1 MRLSRNTTMPDVSQ
15 FRFGYGTIAAAGST
29 QAGATQIVNQVTY
42 VTAADGTKGVAL
54 PSMLKGMVVMV
65 LNGSAT
71 AALKVYPVVGDSAAI
86 NALSADAAYTIPPG
100 AYAHFIGSTKTQ
112 IYVNDSQLA
121 GVTAGTVTAS
131 KALLVDTN
139 KDLATLRYVRGT
151 QFITQRGAAASDS
164 TAGAI
169 TITAAMILAGKLVR
183 DPNGSARTDTFDTA
197 ANLVAALPGV
207 AVGDELRL
215 KILNNADAAETI
227 TLAVPAS
234 GSFAAT
240 QKTHTI
246 VQNASLEV
254 IIRITNITSST
265 EAYVVH
271 D

>member
-1 MRLSRNTTMPDVSQ
+1 MPDNGQ
-15 FRFGYGTIAAAGST
+15 LRFGYGTIAAAGST
-29 QAGATQIVNQVTY
+29 QAGATQIVNQITY

-54 PSMLKGMVVMV
+54 PSMVKGMTVMV

-71 AALKVYPVVGDSAAI
+71 AALKVYPFVGDSAVI
-86 NALSADAAYTIPPG
+86 NALSADAAYTVPPG
-100 AYAHFIGSTKTQ
+100 TYTHFIGSSKTQ
-112 IYVNDSQLA
+112 IYVNDSLNA

-131 KALLVDTN
+131 KAVVVDSN
-139 KDLATLRYVRGT
+139 KDIGTFRYVRGT
-151 QFITQRGAAASDS
+151 NFITQRGQAVSDS

-183 DPNGSARTDTFDTA
+183 DPNGSARTDTFDTG
-197 ANLVAALPGV
+197 ANLVAALPGA

-215 KILNNADAAETI
+215 KIMNNADAAETL

-254 IIRITNITSST
+254 IIRITNVTASS